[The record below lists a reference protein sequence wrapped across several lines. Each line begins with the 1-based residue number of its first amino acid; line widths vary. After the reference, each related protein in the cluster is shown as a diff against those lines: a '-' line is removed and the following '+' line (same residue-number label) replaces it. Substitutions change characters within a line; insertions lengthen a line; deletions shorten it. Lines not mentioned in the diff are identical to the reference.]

1 MKSHHLG
8 FTLLELLVVITLIG
22 LIAGVVAPRFINLG
36 DKLTLKNQHHEVRQK
51 VNGLPLL
58 ALRSG
63 TALRIDDN
71 GAPLALPKGW
81 RVTAKLPVIYQ
92 SNGSCL
98 GGLIEV
104 WQDAD
109 QRDSIALQPP
119 LCQWR
124 S

>member
-1 MKSHHLG
+1 MNRPARG
-8 FTLLELLVVITLIG
+8 FTLLELLVVLSLIG
-22 LIAGVVAPRFINLG
+22 LIAGIVAPRFINLG
-36 DKLTLKNQHHEVRQK
+36 DKLSLKNQRLEVRQK

-63 TALRIDDN
+63 TTLQIDSK
-71 GAPLALPKGW
+71 GAPLQLPDGW
-81 RVTAKLPVIYQ
+81 HITARTPVLYQ

-98 GGLIEV
+98 GGEIEV
-104 WQDAD
+104 WQGDNK
-109 QRDSIALQPP
+109 RDSILLQPP

>member
-1 MKSHHLG
+1 MNKPACG

-22 LIAGVVAPRFINLG
+22 LIAGVIAPRFINLG
-36 DKLTLKNQHHEVRQK
+36 DRLSLKNQRLEVRQK

-58 ALRSG
+58 ALRNAS
-63 TALRIDDN
+63 ALRIDAK
-71 GAPLALPKGW
+71 GAPLQLPDGW
-81 RVTAKLPVIYQ
+81 RITARSPVVYQ

-98 GGLIEV
+98 GGEIEV
-104 WQDAD
+104 WQGDSK
-109 QRDSIALQPP
+109 RDSILLQPP